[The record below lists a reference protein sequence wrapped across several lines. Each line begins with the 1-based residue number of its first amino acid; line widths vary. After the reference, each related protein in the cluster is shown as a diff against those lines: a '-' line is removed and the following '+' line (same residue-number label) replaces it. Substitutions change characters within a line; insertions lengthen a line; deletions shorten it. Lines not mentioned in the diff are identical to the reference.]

1 MIDTELLKEKV
12 LDLAMRGKLVEQ
24 DPTDGHARDLLR
36 EIQAE
41 REQLVKD
48 KKIKKSKPL
57 PPISEE
63 EIPYEIPESWEWVR
77 LGDILIEHIGGGTPS
92 KKIPEY
98 WDGNIPWCSI
108 KDFHGSILTTTKD
121 TITEEG
127 LSNSSSNLIQSG
139 NLIVATRL
147 AVGKIMLADIDIAIN
162 QDLRA
167 LIFGTSV
174 NKSYIQYIYGKL
186 KFVTQGVTVKG
197 ININN
202 LLSILLPFPPS
213 NEQERIS
220 DQISYL
226 FKLIDHLA
234 DQQVK
239 FNYYK
244 KLVQD
249 KALELAMQGKLVPQ
263 LPEEGTAASLLEE
276 VAAERQRLI
285 DEKKIKKTKPLPEI
299 SEEEIPYEIPESW
312 EWVRLG
318 SIGVVTSGG
327 TPNTSVEDYWK
338 DAHIPWITP
347 AAMSDNNKMYFDELS
362 NMRYINELGYQ
373 NSSAKLIKKKS
384 IIYSSR
390 APIGYIN
397 IVPFDYT
404 TNQGCKSLSTFQQV
418 NVEYV
423 YYSIMSRKEEIIRS
437 GSGSTFKE
445 ISGTKFSNITIP
457 LPPVKEQE
465 RIVNKLDEIDQ
476 ALFSEH

>member
-12 LDLAMRGKLVEQ
+12 LDLAMRGKLIYQSQEEYKFLERPQ
-24 DPTDGHARDLLR
+24 ATTKEYSEMLSLIPNTW
-36 EIQAE
+36 EI
-41 REQLVKD
+41 RYLNNISTSISIT
-48 KKIKKSKPL
+48 KKIKVKDIQSSGKYPVITQSANLVDGYYNNIEGLINVKNSIVIFGDHTLNVKYVDFDFLPGADGIKLLLSNEDISDRFFYYLISWASSKINRRGYARHFSLLKSYPL
-57 PPISEE
+57 P
-63 EIPYEIPESWEWVR
+63 IPS
-77 LGDILIEHIGGGTPS
+77 
-92 KKIPEY
+92 
-98 WDGNIPWCSI
+98 
-108 KDFHGSILTTTKD
+108 F
-121 TITEEG
+121 
-127 LSNSSSNLIQSG
+127 
-139 NLIVATRL
+139 
-147 AVGKIMLADIDIAIN
+147 
-162 QDLRA
+162 
-167 LIFGTSV
+167 
-174 NKSYIQYIYGKL
+174 
-186 KFVTQGVTVKG
+186 
-197 ININN
+197 
-202 LLSILLPFPPS
+202 
-213 NEQERIS
+213 S
-220 DQISYL
+220 DQTVIEEFL
-226 FKLIDHLA
+226 DKAFKIIDHLA
-234 DQQVK
+234 DQQDK
-239 FNYYK
+239 FINYQ

-249 KALELAMQGKLVPQ
+249 KVLELAMQGKLVPQ